1 MSHCLSD
8 PNRQFLSCGTVL
20 CVSDYSDLYWIRLTG
35 EFLRSYGYDLICTTE
50 YALYFWF
57 KWNLSSQFSSET
69 NTSEK
74 IIFVQLL
81 L

>member
-8 PNRQFLSCGTVL
+8 RNRQFLLCGTVL

-50 YALYFWF
+50 YALYF
-57 KWNLSSQFSSET
+57 
-69 NTSEK
+69 
-74 IIFVQLL
+74 
-81 L
+81 